1 MASPETGVAQTGVD
15 ETGTDAPFR
24 QQVVQTACDLLI
36 LLLERDEPVTE
47 DMRLMDELMVSSL
60 LGLEL
65 LLRLEEQLDIQID
78 VELMDQDQITTVGDL
93 ATFVA
98 SHSRSF

>member
-1 MASPETGVAQTGVD
+1 
-15 ETGTDAPFR
+15 
-24 QQVVQTACDLLI
+24 
-36 LLLERDEPVTE
+36 
-47 DMRLMDELMVSSL
+47 MVSSL

-78 VELMDQDQITTVGDL
+78 VEQMDQDQIHTVGDL

-98 SHSRSF
+98 SHHRPA

>member
-1 MASPETGVAQTGVD
+1 MALPETSVD
-15 ETGTDAPFR
+15 ADF
-24 QQVVQTACDLLI
+24 QQKVVQTTAELLVV
-36 LLLERDEPVTE
+36 LLERTEPVTE
-47 DMRLMDELMVSSL
+47 NMRLMDELMVSSL

-78 VELMDQDQITTVGDL
+78 VEQMDQDQIHTVGDL

-98 SHSRSF
+98 GNHRPA

>member
-1 MASPETGVAQTGVD
+1 MALPETGVDAETGVD
-15 ETGTDAPFR
+15 PQVR
-24 QQVVQTACDLLI
+24 QQVLQATTDTLA

-78 VELMDQDQITTVGDL
+78 VELMDQDKIHTVGDL
-93 ATFVA
+93 VTFVA
-98 SHSRSF
+98 GHHRPA

>member
-1 MASPETGVAQTGVD
+1 MALPETGVDPEVWQ
-15 ETGTDAPFR
+15 R
-24 QQVVQTACDLLI
+24 VVQATTDTLAV
-36 LLLERDEPVTE
+36 LLERDEPVTE

-78 VELMDQDQITTVGDL
+78 VELMDQDQIHTVGDL

-98 SHSRSF
+98 GHHRPA

>member
-1 MASPETGVAQTGVD
+1 MALPETGVDPEV
-15 ETGTDAPFR
+15 R
-24 QQVVQTACDLLI
+24 QRVVQATTDTLA

-47 DMRLMDELMVSSL
+47 GMRLMDELMVSSL

-78 VELMDQDQITTVGDL
+78 VELMDQDQIHTVGDL

-98 SHSRSF
+98 GHHRPA

>member
-1 MASPETGVAQTGVD
+1 MPLPETGV
-15 ETGTDAPFR
+15 DADFR
-24 QQVVQTACDLLI
+24 QEVVQAAAELLA

-47 DMRLMDELMVSSL
+47 NMRLMDELMVSSL

-78 VELMDQDQITTVGDL
+78 VEQMDQDQIHTVGDL

-98 SHSRSF
+98 GNHRPA

>member
-1 MASPETGVAQTGVD
+1 MALPETSVDAGFQQQVAQALA
-15 ETGTDAPFR
+15 E
-24 QQVVQTACDLLI
+24 LLV

-65 LLRLEEQLDIQID
+65 LLRLEEQFDIQID
-78 VELMDQDQITTVGDL
+78 VEQMDQDQIHTVGDL

-98 SHSRSF
+98 GNHRPG

>member
-1 MASPETGVAQTGVD
+1 MALPDTGVD
-15 ETGTDAPFR
+15 ETGVDAEF
-24 QQVVQTACDLLI
+24 QQKVVRTTADLLVQ
-36 LLLERDEPVTE
+36 LLERDEPVTE

-65 LLRLEEQLDIQID
+65 LLRLEEELDIQID
-78 VELMDQDQITTVGDL
+78 VEQMDQDQIRTVGDL

-98 SHSRSF
+98 GNHRPA

>member
-1 MASPETGVAQTGVD
+1 MASPDTGVD
-15 ETGTDAPFR
+15 AAASGVDAQFR
-24 QQVVQTACDLLI
+24 AQVVQTACDLLI

-78 VELMDQDQITTVGDL
+78 VELMDQDEIVTVGDL

-98 SHSRSF
+98 GHSRPL

>member
-1 MASPETGVAQTGVD
+1 MALPETGVDPQ
-15 ETGTDAPFR
+15 FR
-24 QQVVQTACDLLI
+24 QEVVQAAAETLVA
-36 LLLERDEPVTE
+36 LLERQEPVTE

-78 VELMDQDQITTVGDL
+78 VELMDQDQIHTVGDL
-93 ATFVA
+93 ATFIA
-98 SHSRSF
+98 GNSRPA

>member
-1 MASPETGVAQTGVD
+1 MASPETSVD
-15 ETGTDAPFR
+15 AEFR
-24 QQVVQTACDLLI
+24 QQVVQTSCELLL
-36 LLLERDEPVTE
+36 LLLERNEPVTE
-47 DMRLMDELMVSSL
+47 SMRLMDELMVSSL

-65 LLRLEEQLDIQID
+65 LLRLEEQLDVQID

-98 SHSRSF
+98 GHYRPA

>member
-1 MASPETGVAQTGVD
+1 MALPETGVDAQ
-15 ETGTDAPFR
+15 FR
-24 QQVVQTACDLLI
+24 QTVVETACDLLV

-47 DMRLMDELMVSSL
+47 NMRLMDELMVSSL

-78 VELMDQDQITTVGDL
+78 VELMDQDKISTVGDL
-93 ATFVA
+93 ATFIA
-98 SHSRSF
+98 GNSRAA

>member
-1 MASPETGVAQTGVD
+1 MALPETGVD
-15 ETGTDAPFR
+15 EQFR
-24 QQVVQTACDLLI
+24 QEVIQATCDTLV

-47 DMRLMDELMVSSL
+47 HMRLMDELMVSSL

-78 VELMDQDQITTVGDL
+78 VEMMDQDQIHTVGDL
-93 ATFVA
+93 ATFIA
-98 SHSRSF
+98 GNYRPA

>member
-1 MASPETGVAQTGVD
+1 MASPDTGVD
-15 ETGTDAPFR
+15 AADTGVDAQFR

-47 DMRLMDELMVSSL
+47 SMRLMDELMVSSL

-78 VELMDQDQITTVGDL
+78 VELMDQDKIVTVGDL

-98 SHSRSF
+98 GHSRPL

>member
-1 MASPETGVAQTGVD
+1 MALPETGV
-15 ETGTDAPFR
+15 DADF
-24 QQVVQTACDLLI
+24 QQKVVRTTAELLV

-47 DMRLMDELMVSSL
+47 NMRLMDELMVSSL

-78 VELMDQDQITTVGDL
+78 VEQMDQDRIHTVGDL

-98 SHSRSF
+98 GNHRPG

>member
-1 MASPETGVAQTGVD
+1 MALPETGVDAETGVD
-15 ETGTDAPFR
+15 PEVR
-24 QQVVQTACDLLI
+24 QRVVQATTELLAV
-36 LLLERDEPVTE
+36 LLERDEPVTE
-47 DMRLMDELMVSSL
+47 NMRLMDELMVSSL

-78 VELMDQDQITTVGDL
+78 VELMDQDQIHTVGDL

-98 SHSRSF
+98 GHHRTA

>member
-1 MASPETGVAQTGVD
+1 MASPETGV
-15 ETGTDAPFR
+15 DADFR
-24 QQVVQTACDLLI
+24 QQVVQTTTELLT

-47 DMRLMDELMVSSL
+47 QMRLMDELMVSSL

-78 VELMDQDQITTVGDL
+78 VELMDQDQISTVGDL

-98 SHSRSF
+98 GNHRPG

>member
-1 MASPETGVAQTGVD
+1 MALPETGV
-15 ETGTDAPFR
+15 DADFR
-24 QQVVQTACDLLI
+24 EKVVQTTTELLT

-47 DMRLMDELMVSSL
+47 QMRLMDELMVSSL

-78 VELMDQDQITTVGDL
+78 VELMDQDQIHTVGDL

-98 SHSRSF
+98 GNHRAG

>member
-1 MASPETGVAQTGVD
+1 MALPETGVDPQ
-15 ETGTDAPFR
+15 FR
-24 QQVVQTACDLLI
+24 EQVVHAAVETLVV
-36 LLLERDEPVTE
+36 LLERAEPVTE

-78 VELMDQDQITTVGDL
+78 VELMDQDKIVTVGDL

-98 SHSRSF
+98 GHSRPA

>member
-1 MASPETGVAQTGVD
+1 MALPETDVD
-15 ETGTDAPFR
+15 TQF
-24 QQVVQTACDLLI
+24 QQKVVQTACDLLV

-47 DMRLMDELMVSSL
+47 NMRLMDELMVSSL

-78 VELMDQDQITTVGDL
+78 VEMMDQDKIVTVGDL

-98 SHSRSF
+98 GNYRPA

>member
-1 MASPETGVAQTGVD
+1 MASPETSVD
-15 ETGTDAPFR
+15 AEFQ
-24 QQVVQTACDLLI
+24 QQVVRATSELLV

-78 VELMDQDQITTVGDL
+78 VEQMDQDQIHTVGDL

-98 SHSRSF
+98 GNHRPG

>member
-1 MASPETGVAQTGVD
+1 MALPETGV
-15 ETGTDAPFR
+15 DAGFR
-24 QQVVQTACDLLI
+24 QQVVQTTAELLT

-47 DMRLMDELMVSSL
+47 NMRLMDELMVSSL

-78 VELMDQDQITTVGDL
+78 VELMDQDQIHTVGDL

-98 SHSRSF
+98 GHHRPA

>member
-1 MASPETGVAQTGVD
+1 MAVPETVD
-15 ETGTDAPFR
+15 ADFR
-24 QQVVQTACDLLI
+24 QEVVQATAELLA

-47 DMRLMDELMVSSL
+47 NMRLMDELMVSSL

-78 VELMDQDQITTVGDL
+78 VEQMDQDQIHTVGDL

-98 SHSRSF
+98 SHHRPA

>member
-1 MASPETGVAQTGVD
+1 MALPQTGVD
-15 ETGTDAPFR
+15 PEVR
-24 QQVVQTACDLLI
+24 QRVVQATTDTLAV
-36 LLLERDEPVTE
+36 LLERDEPVTE

-78 VELMDQDQITTVGDL
+78 VEEMDQDQIHTVGDL

-98 SHSRSF
+98 GHHRPA

>member
-1 MASPETGVAQTGVD
+1 MALPETGVDAQFQQKVVD
-15 ETGTDAPFR
+15 
-24 QQVVQTACDLLI
+24 TACDLLV
-36 LLLERDEPVTE
+36 LLLERDEPVTAS
-47 DMRLMDELMVSSL
+47 MRLMDELMVSSL

-78 VELMDQDQITTVGDL
+78 VENMDPDQIVTVGDL

-98 SHSRSF
+98 GNYRPA

>member
-1 MASPETGVAQTGVD
+1 MALPETGVDAEYQQKVVHTAAELLAQ
-15 ETGTDAPFR
+15 
-24 QQVVQTACDLLI
+24 
-36 LLLERDEPVTE
+36 LLEREEPVTE
-47 DMRLMDELMVSSL
+47 NMRLMDELMVSSL

-78 VELMDQDQITTVGDL
+78 VELMDPDQIHTVGDL

-98 SHSRSF
+98 GHHRPA

>member
-1 MASPETGVAQTGVD
+1 MALPETGVDAQ
-15 ETGTDAPFR
+15 F
-24 QQVVQTACDLLI
+24 QQKVVATACDLLV

-47 DMRLMDELMVSSL
+47 SMRLMDELMVSSL

-78 VELMDQDQITTVGDL
+78 VEEMDPDQIVTVGDL

-98 SHSRSF
+98 GNYRPA